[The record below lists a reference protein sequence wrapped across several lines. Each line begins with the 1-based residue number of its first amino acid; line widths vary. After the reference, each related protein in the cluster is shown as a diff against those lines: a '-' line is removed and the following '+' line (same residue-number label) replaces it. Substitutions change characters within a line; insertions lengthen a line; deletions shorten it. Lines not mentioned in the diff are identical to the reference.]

1 MKNGASTVAR
11 MQGSRMR
18 PIDLWW
24 SAGGFLIAGGK
35 ALAAGGSTRWV
46 CARRGGVFLGRL
58 LGAFFLVGLALVV
71 AGLIRHA
78 NGSKHHENRGQR

>member
-35 ALAAGGSTRWV
+35 ALDADGSTRWV
-46 CARRGGVFLGRL
+46 WGL